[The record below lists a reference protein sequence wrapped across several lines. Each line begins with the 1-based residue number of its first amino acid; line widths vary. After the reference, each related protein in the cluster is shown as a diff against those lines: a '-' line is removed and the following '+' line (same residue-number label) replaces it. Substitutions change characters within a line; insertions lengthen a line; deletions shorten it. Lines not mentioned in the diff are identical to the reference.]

1 VKSIRLRLL
10 LASVLAAAIAG
21 SIWWFYRGDG
31 SASNFLVLHGNVDVR
46 QVELAFNASER
57 IVDVLVREGDRVKK
71 GQLLARLDTG
81 RLSHSVE
88 QAKAEVAAQ
97 QQVVARLV
105 AGARPEEINKARAEV
120 EAAAVDA
127 RNARANYLRDRD
139 LAKQHFISEQQADNA
154 RAAAEAAE
162 SRLNAVREALHL
174 LEEGSRKE
182 DIAAARATLAARQA
196 ALGIAQHNLDEATLS
211 APADGVIENR
221 ILEPGD
227 MASPQKAVFTL
238 ALTDPLWVRAYVSE
252 LDLGKLRLG
261 GIAEIGTDSHP
272 DKPFRGWIG
281 FISPTA
287 EFTPKSV
294 ETREVRT
301 ALVYQVRVFVCAFE
315 GGLRLG
321 MPATVTIPVDQ
332 PPPAGGAAA
341 PDPCKSGQ

>member
-1 VKSIRLRLL
+1 MKSKIVFVILL
-10 LASVLAAAIAG
+10 LVAAGGIAG
-21 SIWWFYRGDG
+21 GAWWFSRGERA
-31 SASNFLVLHGNVDVR
+31 ASNMLVLHGNVDVR

-57 IVDVLVREGDRVKK
+57 IVEVLVREGDHVKK
-71 GQLLARLDTG
+71 GQVLARLDAD
-81 RLSHSVE
+81 RLQHAVE
-88 QAKAEVAAQ
+88 QAKAQVAAQ

-105 AGARPEEINKARAEV
+105 AGARPEEIRKARAEL

-127 RNARANYLRDRD
+127 RNARANYLREQD
-139 LAKQHFISEQQADNA
+139 LAKQHFISQQQADNA
-154 RAAAEAAE
+154 KAAAEAAE
-162 SRLNAVREALHL
+162 ARLKAAREALHL
-174 LEEGSRKE
+174 LEQGSRKE
-182 DIAAARATLAARQA
+182 DIAAARATLAAQQA
-196 ALGIAQHNLDEATLS
+196 ALEITQHNLDEATLY

-252 LDLGKLRLG
+252 PDLGKLLIGSRAG
-261 GIAEIGTDSHP
+261 IGTDSHP
-272 DKPFRGWIG
+272 DKTYRGWVG

-301 ALVYQVRVFVCAFE
+301 ALVYQVRIFVCAAE

-321 MPATVTIPVDQ
+321 MPATITIALDQ
-332 PPPAGGAAA
+332 PPPAEGASAS
-341 PDPCKSGQ
+341 DSCKSTQ